1 METPESAPFSLTV
14 RANDGG
20 PVVVA
25 LAGDFDMRGA
35 EEFHCCVDE
44 LIDSSN
50 GGVLIVDLSAVTFID
65 SCGISAMLEARR
77 LVTRE
82 HRELRF
88 EHLSAPASRLF
99 ELTGLSDV
107 FADKAR

>member
-1 METPESAPFSLTV
+1 METAESAPFSLTV

-25 LAGDFDMRGA
+25 VAGDFDMNGA
-35 EEFHCCVDE
+35 EEFHACIDE

-50 GGVLIVDLSAVTFID
+50 GAVLIVDLSDVTFID
-65 SCGISAMLEARR
+65 SCGISALLKARR

-88 EHLSAPASRLF
+88 EHLSAPASRLI
-99 ELTGLSDV
+99 ELTGLAEV
-107 FADKAR
+107 FDGAT

>member
-25 LAGDFDMRGA
+25 LAGDFDMSGV

-65 SCGISAMLEARR
+65 SCGISRDVEGASAR
-77 LVTRE
+77 
-82 HRELRF
+82 H
-88 EHLSAPASRLF
+88 P
-99 ELTGLSDV
+99 
-107 FADKAR
+107 

>member
-1 METPESAPFSLTV
+1 METTQALFALTV

-20 PVVVA
+20 SVVVA
-25 LAGDFDMRGA
+25 LAGDFDGNGV
-35 EEFHCCVDE
+35 EEFRSCIDE

-50 GGVLIVDLSAVTFID
+50 GAVLIVDLSDVTFID
-65 SCGISAMLEARR
+65 SSGICALLEARR

-82 HRELRF
+82 HRELQF

-99 ELTGLSDV
+99 ELTGLTDV
-107 FADKAR
+107 LDDRAT